1 MQNEELMQRLN
12 NAPVIA
18 AVRDA
23 HSVAAAAKSCAQV
36 VFILGGD
43 VMDLP
48 KHIQQLTQA
57 DKRVFIHIDLVEG
70 IGKDAAGVRFFSR
83 YLQPYGLI
91 STRASLLKVASDEG
105 LKTVHRLFLLDSSSL
120 KTGMRLI
127 QESQS
132 DLVEA
137 MPGLAVGAIRELASK
152 CPKPVIAGGMISTKQ
167 DVIAALAAGAMAVST
182 STPEIWEA

>member
-1 MQNEELMQRLN
+1 MHHQAFMQRLST
-12 NAPVIA
+12 APVIA
-18 AVRDA
+18 AVRNVQG
-23 HSVAAAAKSCAQV
+23 VAAAAKSTAQV

-43 VMDLP
+43 IMELP
-48 KHIQQLTQA
+48 GHIQTLQQA
-57 DKRVFIHIDLVEG
+57 DKAVFVHIDLVDG
-70 IGKDAAGVRFFSR
+70 IGKDAAGVRFFAR
-83 YLQPYGLI
+83 YLHPYGLI
-91 STRASLLKVASDEG
+91 STRAPLLKVAADEG

-152 CPKPVIAGGMISTKQ
+152 SPKPVIAGGMVSTKP
-167 DVIAALAAGAMAVST
+167 DVMAALAAGAMAVST
-182 STPEIWEA
+182 STAALWEA